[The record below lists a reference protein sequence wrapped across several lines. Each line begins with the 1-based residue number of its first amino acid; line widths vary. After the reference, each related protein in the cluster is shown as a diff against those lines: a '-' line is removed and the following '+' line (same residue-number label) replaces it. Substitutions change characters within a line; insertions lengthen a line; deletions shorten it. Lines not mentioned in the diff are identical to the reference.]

1 MMCVK
6 PHGCVKPLLA
16 GICVEGYQHVL
27 LHPNPN
33 SVISKQNPIGSLLEN
48 DLPDINGASNLRD
61 LNFFGYSHLYSL
73 DETLL
78 SLIVLTLRATLRA
91 CMGGRPTAQGLIM
104 IFVQSRIESRIF
116 VLFRAHYK
124 LTPSA

>member
-78 SLIVLTLRATLRA
+78 SLIVDITCYFAGLY
-91 CMGGRPTAQGLIM
+91 GGPTNCTRVNHDLCS
-104 IFVQSRIESRIF
+104 V
-116 VLFRAHYK
+116 
-124 LTPSA
+124 TD